1 MALCPICG
9 QEYSAP
15 SAVSRFDNKTLI
27 CPAYEVR
34 QVLSAAGIK
43 SEMAEEIVNTT
54 EQSYVKDEE
63 KRSARKMS

>member
-27 CPAYEVR
+27 CPACGVR
-34 QVLSAAGIK
+34 QALSAAGIK
-43 SEMAEEIVNTT
+43 PEIAEEIVSTT
-54 EQSYVKDEE
+54 EQSYAKAE
-63 KRSARKMS
+63 KEQIARKMR